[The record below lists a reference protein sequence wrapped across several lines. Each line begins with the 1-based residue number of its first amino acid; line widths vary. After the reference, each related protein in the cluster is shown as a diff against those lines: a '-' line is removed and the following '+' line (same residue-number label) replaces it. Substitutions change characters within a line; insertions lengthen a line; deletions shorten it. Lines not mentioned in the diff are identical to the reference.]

1 MYGGVILSVGLAL
14 LLVAGACRQEASQG
28 SLGGEIK
35 LPKPQ
40 DKGPMSV
47 EEALS
52 RRRSVREYSDQPLS
66 LQEVSQILWAAQG
79 VTSPRGFRTSPSAG
93 ATYPMELYL
102 TASRVTGLS
111 CGLYHYQPDRHSLK
125 LVTERELSRELAE
138 ASLSQSWIAAA
149 PANLVI
155 AAVYERTTRRYGQRG
170 IRYVY
175 MEAGHIAENVCL
187 QAEALGLGTVV
198 VGAFEDEAV
207 QKVLQ
212 IKEEPLYIMPLGRRR

>member
-1 MYGGVILSVGLAL
+1 MYGGVILSVGLVL

-28 SLGGEIK
+28 SSGGEIK
-35 LPKPQ
+35 LPNPK
-40 DKGPMSV
+40 DTGAMSV

-79 VTSPRGFRTSPSAG
+79 VTSSRGFRTAPSAG

-111 CGLYHYQPDRHSLK
+111 CGLYHYQPDRHSLR
-125 LVTERELSRELAE
+125 LVTESELSRQLAE
-138 ASLSQSWIAAA
+138 ASLSQSWISAA
-149 PANLVI
+149 PANLII

-198 VGAFEDEAV
+198 VGAFDDDAV

-212 IKEEPLYIMPLGRRR
+212 IKEEPLYIMPLGKK

>member
-1 MYGGVILSVGLAL
+1 MYGGMILTIGLGL

-35 LPKPQ
+35 LPKPK
-40 DKGPMSV
+40 DKGSMSV

-66 LQEVSQILWAAQG
+66 LPEVSQVLWAAQR
-79 VTSPRGFRTSPSAG
+79 VTSPRGFRTAPSAG

-102 TASRVTGLS
+102 TASWITGLS
-111 CGLYHYQPDRHSLK
+111 CGFYHYQPDRHSLR
-125 LVTERELSRELAE
+125 LVAERELNRELAE
-138 ASLSQSWIAAA
+138 ASLSQSWISAA
-149 PANLVI
+149 PANLII
-155 AAVYERTTRRYGQRG
+155 AAVYERTTKRYGQRG

-187 QAEALGLGTVV
+187 QAEAMGLGTVV

-212 IKEEPLYIMPLGRRR
+212 IKEEPLYIMPLGKK